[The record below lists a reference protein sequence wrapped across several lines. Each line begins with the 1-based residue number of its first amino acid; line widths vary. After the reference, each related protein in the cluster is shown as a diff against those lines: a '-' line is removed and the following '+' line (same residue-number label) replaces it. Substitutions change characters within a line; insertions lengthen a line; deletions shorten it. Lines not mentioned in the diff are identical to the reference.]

1 MMRNGF
7 SKAGM
12 ALLIILLLVTIFLG
26 FALAQLIDQ
35 ALIEART
42 TPTPLPQMINVL
54 AVTPDPNAPTP
65 EPLLRTGMLGDE
77 VTRLQRRLFELNYYH
92 GEIDGQFGPGT
103 RDAVILFQQKHALD
117 ADGVVGPATK
127 ELLYSGQA
135 FKYVAE

>member
-1 MMRNGF
+1 MRTGF
-7 SKAGM
+7 SKAGLV
-12 ALLIILLLVTIFLG
+12 LLILMFIVALCLG
-26 FALAQLIDQ
+26 AALWQIANQ

-42 TPTPLPQMINVL
+42 TPTPLPQMTNVM

-77 VTRLQRRLFELNYYH
+77 VTKLQRRLFELNYYH
-92 GEIDGQFGPGT
+92 GLIDGQFGPGT
-103 RDAVILFQQKHALD
+103 RDAVILFQQKHGLE

>member
-1 MMRNGF
+1 MRTGF
-7 SKAGM
+7 SKAGLV
-12 ALLIILLLVTIFLG
+12 LLILMFIVALCLG
-26 FALAQLIDQ
+26 AALWQIASQ

-42 TPTPLPQMINVL
+42 TPTPLPQMTNVM

-77 VTRLQRRLFELNYYH
+77 VTKLQRRLFELNYYH
-92 GEIDGQFGPGT
+92 DLIDGQFGPGT
-103 RDAVILFQQKHALD
+103 RDAVILFQQKHGLE